1 MNPRLDQLD
10 LAILRELQ
18 ADGRLSNAELAA
30 RVGLS
35 AAPCWRRVRAL
46 EEAGFITGY
55 RAILDRQKIV
65 SPLRNGLGG

>member
-1 MNPRLDQLD
+1 MNPRPDQFD
-10 LAILRELQ
+10 LAILREPQ

-35 AAPCWRRVRAL
+35 AAPCWRRVRTL
-46 EEAGFITGY
+46 EQAGFITGY